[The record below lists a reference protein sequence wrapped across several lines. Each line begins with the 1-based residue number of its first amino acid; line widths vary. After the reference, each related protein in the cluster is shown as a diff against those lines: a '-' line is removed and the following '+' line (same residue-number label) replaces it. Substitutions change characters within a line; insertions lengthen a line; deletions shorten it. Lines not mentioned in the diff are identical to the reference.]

1 MVPLRIALLTY
12 STRPR
17 GSVVHTLELAAALHR
32 LGHQPT
38 IFALA
43 KGGETGFERP
53 VVVPVAAVPAQTA
66 PDPSAPDFIDALIR
80 QRIQEFVNY
89 PPLRAGGFDIYHAQD
104 CIGANALGQ
113 LRQQGVAL
121 RLVRTVHHIED
132 FTSPYLQDCQDKS
145 IRLPDCLVCVSQ
157 LWQDALRDRYGI
169 VAHRVFNGVDC
180 QRFTP
185 TSNDTEADVAQRL
198 RLGGGPRLLTVGGLE
213 PRKNSLGLLRAFA
226 YLRRTHP
233 QAQLVIAGGATLFDY
248 QPYRQACFELMAELG
263 LEVGEAV
270 VLPGVVSEADLPAL
284 YRLADSFVFPSL
296 QEGWGLVV
304 LEAMASGVPVVTA
317 NQPPFTEFLAP
328 HQALL
333 VDPHS
338 PEAMAAAMVDSL
350 RPEVRRALVAAGLAC
365 CQGYDWQVS
374 AERHVR
380 LYQQLIDPGC

>member
-1 MVPLRIALLTY
+1 MASLRIALLTY

-53 VVVPVAAVPAQTA
+53 VSVPVEAVPAQ
-66 PDPSAPDFIDALIR
+66 SAPDSTDALIH
-80 QRIQEFVNY
+80 QRIQEFVDS

-104 CIGANALGQ
+104 CIGANALVQ
-113 LRQQGVAL
+113 LRQQGKAL
-121 RLVRTVHHIED
+121 ALVRTVHHVED

-145 IRLPDCLVCVSQ
+145 IRLPDCCLCVSQ
-157 LWQDALRDRYGI
+157 LWQDELRDRYGI
-169 VAHRVFNGVDC
+169 VAHRVFNGVDN

-185 TSNDTEADVAQRL
+185 ISNGTEAELAL
-198 RLGGGPRLLTVGGLE
+198 RLGVTGHPRLLTVGGLE

-226 YLRRTHP
+226 HLRRTHP
-233 QAQLVIAGGATLFDY
+233 QAQLIIAGGATLFDY

-263 LEVGEAV
+263 LGIGEAV
-270 VLPGVVSEADLPAL
+270 LLPGVVGEADLPAL

-304 LEAMASGVPVVTA
+304 LEAMASGLPVVTA
-317 NQPPFTEFLAP
+317 NQPPFTEFLDA
-328 HQALL
+328 HRAIL
-333 VDPHS
+333 VDPHC
-338 PEAMAAAMVDSL
+338 PEAIAAGMATSL
-350 RPEVRRALVAAGLAC
+350 RPEVRKPLVEAGYAC
-365 CQGYDWQVS
+365 CQEYSWQAS
-374 AERHVR
+374 AEQHAR
-380 LYQQLIDPGC
+380 LYQHLLSETATHA